1 MLRALRIAS
10 RTEATSHLLLLVAVA
25 VELLDGPSAVAVVGP
40 IHGVLYLVFA
50 ALVLRARR
58 PFGWAGAQVV
68 NALVIGALPL
78 GGFWLDRRWFA
89 PMAAAANR
97 L

>member
-1 MLRALRIAS
+1 MLRNVRFAS
-10 RTEATSHLLLLVAVA
+10 RAEATSHLLLLAAVA
-25 VELLDGPSAVAVVGP
+25 IELTGGPSAVAVIGP

-50 ALVLRARR
+50 ALIVRARHR
-58 PFGWAGAQVV
+58 FGWAGAQVL
-68 NALVIGALPL
+68 NALIIGALPL

-89 PMAAAANR
+89 PMASALNR